1 MRLLRLEQLAVL
13 AVPLLLVAAGCKDD
27 DPSPTAPSPVTG
39 TGSGTAQVR
48 GTERLA
54 WNQVGDVARLKFRA
68 YVDGKAVDLPG
79 ATCGTSKA
87 EAECSAPLPALSDG
101 VHTIELVNVSI
112 ASGLESERTAAITV
126 QKVAAKASVSS
137 LSLASARSAGFR
149 LDPVI
154 TLADGLSFTADIVA
168 TGVRAPAQM
177 AWLPDGRLLV
187 SDADG
192 RVRVVRPGEAENREA
207 ALDVS
212 MLTSESVGP
221 MGIASHP
228 DFAENRLVY
237 LSLLERDRAGETRL
251 RVVRLREVGDML
263 GEAATLFEAPVVDD
277 GASQT
282 GPSWGP
288 PSGGPTRMA
297 FGPDRLLYVM
307 LPPGMEFVN
316 EPAASTPRA
325 SMLRLTDDGRV
336 TPGEPLSGVTSSP
349 LAFTWHPTTGAL
361 WVMFRGEN
369 GDAAVRSLG
378 ARDRVQTMRA
388 DAPRLLAREGTGATA
403 GTLFL
408 QTAPDDML
416 VAQAL
421 LATRADGSKGLARLA
436 LPLQATGGLTDR
448 VGDVVAGEGGTL
460 FAVTSNGLVGG
471 AAGAAS
477 DVVVRLKPVPAP
489 AR

>member
-1 MRLLRLEQLAVL
+1 
-13 AVPLLLVAAGCKDD
+13 
-27 DPSPTAPSPVTG
+27 
-39 TGSGTAQVR
+39 
-48 GTERLA
+48 
-54 WNQVGDVARLKFRA
+54 
-68 YVDGKAVDLPG
+68 
-79 ATCGTSKA
+79 
-87 EAECSAPLPALSDG
+87 
-101 VHTIELVNVSI
+101 
-112 ASGLESERTAAITV
+112 
-126 QKVAAKASVSS
+126 
-137 LSLASARSAGFR
+137 
-149 LDPVI
+149 
-154 TLADGLSFTADIVA
+154 
-168 TGVRAPAQM
+168 
-177 AWLPDGRLLV
+177 
-187 SDADG
+187 
-192 RVRVVRPGEAENREA
+192 
-207 ALDVS
+207 
-212 MLTSESVGP
+212 
-221 MGIASHP
+221 
-228 DFAENRLVY
+228 
-237 LSLLERDRAGETRL
+237 
-251 RVVRLREVGDML
+251 
-263 GEAATLFEAPVVDD
+263 
-277 GASQT
+277 
-282 GPSWGP
+282 
-288 PSGGPTRMA
+288 
-297 FGPDRLLYVM
+297 
-307 LPPGMEFVN
+307 MEFVD

-403 GTLFL
+403 GTLLL